1 MALSRDQILAVPD
14 LKIELVPV
22 PEWGG
27 EVYVKSMSGVERDK
41 FESSIIE
48 RKGKNQIVKTDNIR
62 AKLCAYTLCDAEGNL
77 LFSEK
82 DIIELGKKNASALSR
97 VFMVARNLSG
107 IGEEEMKEL
116 ADDLQENFTGDS
128 VSA

>member
-14 LKIELVPV
+14 LKIELVSV

-27 EVYVKSMSGVERDK
+27 EVYVKSMTGQERDK
-41 FESSIIE
+41 FEASIIE
-48 RKGKNQIVKTDNIR
+48 TKGKQQSVKIDNIR
-62 AKLCAYTLCDAEGNL
+62 AKLCAYTICDEEGNL

-82 DIIELGKKNASALSR
+82 DIIELGKKNANALTR
-97 VFMVARNLSG
+97 VFMTARTLSG